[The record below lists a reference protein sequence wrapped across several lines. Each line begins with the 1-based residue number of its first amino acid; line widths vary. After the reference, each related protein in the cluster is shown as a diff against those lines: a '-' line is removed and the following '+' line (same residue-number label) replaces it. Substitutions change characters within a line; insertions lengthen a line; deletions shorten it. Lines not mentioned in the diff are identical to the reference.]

1 MPNSLISYLRAT
13 LSCIFHVFQPR
24 NNFHV
29 NTATQTDAYF
39 KGFDSTYVSYKTNLP
54 YDGHFINFSSEIA
67 THFKNY
73 QPSFITHIYDRLGYN
88 AHTKFHAFTNQI
100 WAFDLD
106 TESFEVFHGLS
117 SIAKLIPDKLKTA
130 ISVNQEFCRDP
141 TEDGSFLTSLITDLL
156 SFYQKLLL
164 DRRNKVFPLTVEILH
179 STFSDPPHF
188 SINASN
194 KHMKELSMED
204 VIIQFSELLSHFKLL
219 LLIRE
224 PALLETNAALI
235 KTYASAIVTYF
246 YYYERTVRPLL
257 LKLTR
262 SRKYS
267 KHEPKSSCNST

>member
-1 MPNSLISYLRAT
+1 
-13 LSCIFHVFQPR
+13 
-24 NNFHV
+24 
-29 NTATQTDAYF
+29 
-39 KGFDSTYVSYKTNLP
+39 
-54 YDGHFINFSSEIA
+54 
-67 THFKNY
+67 
-73 QPSFITHIYDRLGYN
+73 
-88 AHTKFHAFTNQI
+88 
-100 WAFDLD
+100 
-106 TESFEVFHGLS
+106 
-117 SIAKLIPDKLKTA
+117 
-130 ISVNQEFCRDP
+130 
-141 TEDGSFLTSLITDLL
+141 
-156 SFYQKLLL
+156 
-164 DRRNKVFPLTVEILH
+164 LTVEILH